1 MIQTEPSYCRY
12 RYVHTG
18 KQQTFEH
25 QNHKTTNE
33 LRKDDAAPL
42 SLMAVSSIKPKVEE
56 VPSQWPSEVG
66 EIYVPVRELGRGGFA
81 SVLLARKKNA
91 AVGEKDRFVAIKV
104 VGKEDATRLE
114 VGYAHREIDILREV
128 THPNIMYLVEY
139 WEPPKELHACAAVM
153 ALSYAKGPT
162 LAVLLKIGGKLN
174 LNFARIVAAQ
184 LVDAVT
190 YLHSR
195 AVIHRDIKPDNIVV
209 SGANREQ
216 DEIWDDDS
224 EDNNPDLVALLTK
237 WHVTLIDFGFARALT
252 PKDMK
257 QKAPGRS
264 LSGGGMDNSSGNKSL
279 GRSTSRSFTRKMS
292 AVGNRM
298 FAAPEILKG
307 IERNV
312 DLSRHPGA
320 ISTDSYHMSLDVT
333 QTLSEHISSYG
344 LLVDAY
350 SIGNT
355 LKYMMT
361 GVPPDEDVSEAIA
374 AQNHPIAKFGRFLG
388 KKMGKKKKT
397 DAKVRSVKYRSIPN
411 IPLEVFRL
419 IKGCTEF
426 DAGKR
431 TSVRTARLYYPWI
444 DDVLVGRE
452 VPSSGEVKYLDFVIK
467 KEEAVGRST
476 SIPEE
481 MTEAYSEEASESLD
495 EAMPDVEDGEVPL
508 EF

>member
-1 MIQTEPSYCRY
+1 
-12 RYVHTG
+12 
-18 KQQTFEH
+18 
-25 QNHKTTNE
+25 
-33 LRKDDAAPL
+33 
-42 SLMAVSSIKPKVEE
+42 
-56 VPSQWPSEVG
+56 
-66 EIYVPVRELGRGGFA
+66 
-81 SVLLARKKNA
+81 
-91 AVGEKDRFVAIKV
+91 
-104 VGKEDATRLE
+104 
-114 VGYAHREIDILREV
+114 
-128 THPNIMYLVEY
+128 
-139 WEPPKELHACAAVM
+139 M

-224 EDNNPDLVALLTK
+224 EDKNPDFGALLTK
-237 WHVTLIDFGFARALT
+237 WHLTLVDFGFARALT

-264 LSGGGMDNSSGNKSL
+264 LSGGGMDSSSTSGINSSSSSKSL
-279 GRSTSRSFTRKMS
+279 SRSMSRRFTRKMS

-333 QTLSEHISSYG
+333 ETLSEHISSYG

-355 LKYMMT
+355 IKYMIT
-361 GVPPDEDVSEAIA
+361 GVPPDKDVSEAIA

-388 KKMGKKKKT
+388 KKMGKKNET
-397 DAKVRSVKYRSIPN
+397 DAKVRKVSYRSIPN
-411 IPLEVFRL
+411 SPPEVFRL

-426 DAGKR
+426 DAQKR
-431 TSVRTARLYYPWI
+431 TSVRMARLYYPWI

-467 KEEAVGRST
+467 KGEAGSRSSRILSEE
-476 SIPEE
+476 IPEDFVLS
-481 MTEAYSEEASESLD
+481 MD
-495 EAMPDVEDGEVPL
+495 EAIPEVEDGEGPL

>member
-1 MIQTEPSYCRY
+1 
-12 RYVHTG
+12 
-18 KQQTFEH
+18 
-25 QNHKTTNE
+25 
-33 LRKDDAAPL
+33 
-42 SLMAVSSIKPKVEE
+42 MAVSMKPKVD
-56 VPSQWPSEVG
+56 VPSQWPPEVG

-81 SVLLARKKNA
+81 SVLLACKKDA
-91 AVGEKDRFVAIKV
+91 AVGEKDRFVAMKV
-104 VGKEDATRLE
+104 VGKKDATRLE
-114 VGYAHREIDILREV
+114 VGYAHREIDILREI
-128 THPNIMYLVEY
+128 THLNIMYLVQY

-162 LAVLLKIGGKLN
+162 LEVLLKIGGKLN
-174 LNFARIVAAQ
+174 LNFARVVAAQ

-224 EDNNPDLVALLTK
+224 EDKTPDLAALLKK
-237 WHVTLIDFGFARALT
+237 WHVTLVDFGFARALT

-264 LSGGGMDNSSGNKSL
+264 LSGGGMDNSSTSMNSSSGSKTLN
-279 GRSTSRSFTRKMS
+279 RSMSRRFTRKMS

-320 ISTDSYHMSLDVT
+320 ISTDSHHMSLDVT
-333 QTLSEHISSYG
+333 KTLSEHVSSYG

-355 LKYMMT
+355 IKYMMT
-361 GVPPDEDVSEAIA
+361 GVPPDEDVREAIA

-388 KKMGKKKKT
+388 KKMGKKKNT
-397 DAKVRSVKYRSIPN
+397 DAKVRKVKYRSIPN
-411 IPLEVFRL
+411 IPPEVFRL

-426 DAGKR
+426 DQQKR

-452 VPSSGEVKYLDFVIK
+452 IPSAGEVKYLDFVIQ
-467 KEEAVGRST
+467 KEEARARSMSHEISEDFILDT
-476 SIPEE
+476 DEAIPEDE
-481 MTEAYSEEASESLD
+481 DEDVAIPEA
-495 EAMPDVEDGEVPL
+495 EDGEVPL